1 MGKTRIQMVQEI
13 TLMPD
18 FAIYLNGDRNKVKFL
33 RDMIDYNMAV
43 RMAQTYADSKRC
55 KAFVLKTTNRKLY
68 SYIRINGKWV
78 KG

>member
-1 MGKTRIQMVQEI
+1 MVQEI

-43 RMAQTYADSKRC
+43 KMAQVYVDSKRC
-55 KAFVLKTTNRKLY
+55 KTFVLKTTNRKLY
-68 SYIRINGKWV
+68 SYMKINGKWV

>member
-1 MGKTRIQMVQEI
+1 MVQEI

-43 RMAQTYADSKRC
+43 RMAQAYADSKRC
-55 KAFVLKTTNRKLY
+55 MAFVLKTTDRKLHPY
-68 SYIRINGKWV
+68 VKINEKWV